1 MDAETK
7 QHVFET
13 KPFKFDCRH
22 PFKKYQT
29 AKGEKKNYHNLLNF
43 TKHHI
48 IVKWGST
55 FVFNLSLGDFSN
67 TALLLCAG
75 VVLCADRIC
84 HAPVTVSGL
93 FDLWPL
99 VYLPTRT
106 LPPSSLFPSPL
117 PPPHRPPPPSSEQ
130 RSVSENSLV
139 AMDFSGRT
147 GRVIDN
153 PVEAQSAALEEGH
166 TWRVRHQL

>member
-1 MDAETK
+1 MLKPSSMFLK
-7 QHVFET
+7 QSPSSLTVVT
-13 KPFKFDCRH
+13 RSKNINQLKG
-22 PFKKYQT
+22 KKTYR
-29 AKGEKKNYHNLLNF
+29 NLLIF

-99 VYLPTRT
+99 VYLPPY
-106 LPPSSLFPSPL
+106 PPSFLTLPL
-117 PPPHRPPPPSSEQ
+117 PPPPCPRHTDPLPLPRNSGACLRIPWSPWISPDGRAASSTTLWRPRAPP
-130 RSVSENSLV
+130 
-139 AMDFSGRT
+139 
-147 GRVIDN
+147 
-153 PVEAQSAALEEGH
+153 
-166 TWRVRHQL
+166 WRRATPGG